1 MWFLNQD
8 KMELLGGRKVSP
20 YFASFCQSLTSKE
33 AKRFAESASAIK
45 SVIHQNP
52 ENAINE
58 KVLSYLLTICP
69 FSCLDLPIIDLKLR
83 WPKRCQ

>member
-1 MWFLNQD
+1 
-8 KMELLGGRKVSP
+8 MELLGGRKVYP
-20 YFASFCQSLTSKE
+20 YFASFCLTSKE

-52 ENAINE
+52 ENAINK

-69 FSCLDLPIIDLKLR
+69 FSCLDLPIIDLMLR